1 MVNILGVRVDK
12 LTMKEAICK
21 AESFFDGGVH
31 TVFTPNPEIIL
42 ECKKDEQLRE
52 IINSS
57 DMNLPDGIGVVI
69 ASKILGQPVTERV
82 AGFDFV
88 CEILKTGKSYYF
100 LGSRPGVAKKA
111 MDNMIKQGVNVV
123 GCHDGYFKDDKEV
136 IEDIKSKAP
145 DVLVVCLGAPKQE
158 RWIYKNAADLNVPL
172 SIGAGGTLDV
182 LAGEVERAPKIYQKL
197 CIEWLYRTLKEPK
210 KRLPRVAKLPV
221 FMVDVLLNGR
231 KYI

>member
-12 LTMKEAICK
+12 LTMKEAIDK
-21 AESFFDGGVH
+21 TKSFFDGGVH

-69 ASKILGQPVTERV
+69 ASKILGHPVTERV

-88 CEILKTGKSYYF
+88 CEVLKTGKSYYF
-100 LGSRPGVAKKA
+100 LGSRPGVAQKA

-123 GCHDGYFKDDKEV
+123 GCHDGYFKDDKEI
-136 IEDIKSKAP
+136 IEDIKAKAP

-182 LAGEVERAPKIYQKL
+182 LAGEVERAPEIYQKL
-197 CIEWLYRTLKEPK
+197 CVEWLYRTLKEPK
-210 KRLPRVAKLPV
+210 KRLPRVAKLPL
-221 FMVDVLLNGR
+221 FMIDVLINGR